1 MHGRSVERF
10 ISKAVNAEK
19 QADSNKKSSVDTVEI
34 YLPKFYF
41 WAGMGCAAVNLTVAV
56 LGLFLDESEIRF
68 IAVGY
73 FTLFA
78 LGCGFLMWVQ
88 KIWGIIV
95 CCDEGCFYYTT
106 IFARVYKYS
115 FSDCTVSSVTRNRVV
130 LKAKD
135 KTFHIDPHA
144 INIDTLLVHLKK
156 NS

>member
-1 MHGRSVERF
+1 MHGRNVERI
-10 ISKAVNAEK
+10 ISMAVDAEK
-19 QADSNKKSSVDTVEI
+19 QASANKKSSVDTVEV

-41 WAGMGCAAVNLTVAV
+41 WASMGCAAVNLTVAV
-56 LGLFLDESEIRF
+56 IGFFLDESAIRF

-73 FTLFA
+73 FVLSAF
-78 LGCGFLMWVQ
+78 GCGFLMWVQ
-88 KIWGIIV
+88 KTWGIIV
-95 CCDEGCFYYTT
+95 CRDEGCLYYTT

-115 FSDCTVSSVTRNRVV
+115 FTECTVTSVTRNRIV

-144 INIDTLLVHLKK
+144 INIDTLLVYLKK